1 MSDATSKQLDP
12 KYAWREVSCQ
22 GLPARSAKERAADF
36 LEIYGLFDEATAR
49 EQASRC
55 VQCPNPSCVSGC
67 PLCNPIPQWMQLTAE
82 GRFLEA
88 AALLGSVTN
97 MAEICTRVCPSDHL
111 CEESCVLNG
120 VSEPV
125 SIRALE
131 QFLIDYA
138 FKKGQVD
145 TSTAPPNGMKVAV
158 IGAGPGGLACAMAI
172 AFWKW
177 MARTLAI
184 GQANRFRKKCAAAKA
199 NR

>member
-1 MSDATSKQLDP
+1 MSKTVLKNLNS
-12 KYAWREVSCQ
+12 KYAWLELDPQ
-22 GLPARSAKERAADF
+22 GLPKRSAAERAADF
-36 LEIYGLFDEATAR
+36 LEIYGLYDEASAR

-111 CEESCVLNG
+111 CEESCVLSG

-138 FKKGQVD
+138 FKNGQVD
-145 TSTAPPNGMKVAV
+145 TSTLPPNGMCVAV
-158 IGAGPGGLACAMAI
+158 VGSGPGGL
-172 AFWKW
+172 
-177 MARTLAI
+177 
-184 GQANRFRKKCAAAKA
+184 
-199 NR
+199 